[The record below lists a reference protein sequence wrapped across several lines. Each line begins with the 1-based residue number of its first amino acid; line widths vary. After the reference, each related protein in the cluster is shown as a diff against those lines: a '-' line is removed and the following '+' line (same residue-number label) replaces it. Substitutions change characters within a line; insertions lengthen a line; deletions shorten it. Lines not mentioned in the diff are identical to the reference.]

1 MYIIFTNI
9 ANKSQLLQFT
19 RKEWI
24 KETFVNKKVKRILS
38 FAENIEIIKGSIV
51 AGLRNV
57 VPNGGTITFNH
68 LTCFVDS
75 QVLSAA
81 SKLRVVFP

>member
-1 MYIIFTNI
+1 M
-9 ANKSQLLQFT
+9 NK
-19 RKEWI
+19 E
-24 KETFVNKKVKRILS
+24 VKRILN
-38 FAENIEIIKGSIV
+38 FTENIKIIEGFIV

-57 VPNGGTITFNH
+57 VPNGGTVTFYL

-81 SKLRVVFP
+81 VS